1 MYQLEQS
8 CRAQVDVMA
17 ARTELT
23 MPDERR
29 LAYTAHLYQP
39 GTRRPY
45 GVLEWPAMLRLL
57 QADQKQA
64 GQNGSAFPPYWS

>member
-1 MYQLEQS
+1 
-8 CRAQVDVMA
+8 MA

-23 MPDERR
+23 MPGENV
-29 LAYTAHLYQP
+29 LAHTAHLYQP

-57 QADQKQA
+57 QAEQK
-64 GQNGSAFPPYWS
+64 NTDYPPYWH